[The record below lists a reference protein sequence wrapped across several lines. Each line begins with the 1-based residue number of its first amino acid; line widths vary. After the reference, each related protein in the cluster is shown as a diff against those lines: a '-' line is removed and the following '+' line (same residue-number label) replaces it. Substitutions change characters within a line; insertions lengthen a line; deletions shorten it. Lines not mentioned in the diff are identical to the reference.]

1 MPKTV
6 KVYSTDTCP
15 YCTMAK
21 NFLMKNSI
29 AFEDVNVGQDQV
41 KAQEM
46 LEKSGQSG
54 VPVIEIDNKIIIGF
68 DIEEISKE
76 LNIKPV

>member
-1 MPKTV
+1 MAKTV

-15 YCTMAK
+15 YCSMAK
-21 NFLMKNSI
+21 VFLKKNNI
-29 AFEDVNVGQDQV
+29 IFEDINVGQDKD

-76 LNIKPV
+76 LGI

>member
-1 MPKTV
+1 
-6 KVYSTDTCP
+6 
-15 YCTMAK
+15 MAK
-21 NFLMKNSI
+21 EFLKKNSI
-29 AFEDVNVGQDQV
+29 AFEDIDVGRDQG

-46 LEKSGQSG
+46 LEKSGQAG

-76 LNIKPV
+76 LNIK